1 VIQSWHAILLSCA
14 AFGFGGFQFMLIRTG
29 LWSTAPYEA
38 AGLIATLAVPPA
50 VTGLLVF
57 RIGFRRL
64 GRVFAARPDSEHEQI
79 MIRILLVSLNL
90 AYVLVLILASGPA
103 QTPAQTSAGTF
114 TGAFADT
121 FIGSVLILP
130 PSFAGTWLLLI
141 LLMLHPAPSV
151 PRRVLGNL
159 LDMSMISAFLL
170 VGGAMAAPW
179 YLIYLWVT
187 FGNGF
192 RYGTRFLVSSTILGA
207 AGFALVIHITPIWR
221 DIPYIA
227 YGLLAALVVLPA
239 YVVRLIRQLT
249 EAKVQAEAANRAKG
263 RFLATVSHELRT
275 PLTAIIGMGDM
286 MMNTRLDGEQREMAA
301 TVNASARQLLSLIT
315 DVLDF
320 SQLEEAKLTI
330 DHAPFDLYHVIYNT
344 RLMLRGQARMK
355 RLALR
360 LVIDVDVPR
369 RIIGDDRRLQQA
381 LTNLL
386 ANAVKFTER
395 GAVTLTVRLVGTALE
410 FRVSDTGIGIAPQ
423 HLNRIFDRFTQ
434 AEDDINRRYGGTGLG
449 LAISRQLVELMGG
462 VISVSSE
469 LHRGSEFWIT
479 LPCRPAKAEL
489 EPPNP
494 VAPVTLLLVT
504 AGATA
509 QVAGLRSSLGVH
521 AEIHAEIADPGEADI
536 LLSDSL
542 RDQDSVTPVL
552 LIPAES
558 LDDPSST
565 LKSWLE
571 SGNGVERSISVL
583 MGASAP
589 EATRRCRGWLSELVL
604 TCPMEA
610 ERAALALAAARGL
623 ASIAAGASA
632 PAADSTTASKCW
644 RILVAE
650 DNAINRRVIEKIL
663 RRAGHDAIFAADGDE
678 ALDLLDRMQ
687 FDIVLMDMNMPA
699 ISGLD
704 VARMYRF
711 THTDRPH
718 LPIVA
723 LTAEA
728 TEAARRQC
736 ADAGMDAFLT
746 KPVDPKA
753 LFTTIDRL
761 VSGQPVV
768 AGRLQ
773 AEPLKLD
780 SAGDDPHPEPSSLLR
795 PADLTDPGV
804 NEPSIDVAAL
814 DKLRSVDDDPA
825 FISQIADEFLHDS
838 EELLIELEHSW
849 ACGDLYAFKDHAHSL
864 RSSAS
869 YVGASRMVRLL
880 LYCRDVSRETLA
892 EEGYHRV
899 REIQAEFARVRTAL
913 RELA

>member
-1 VIQSWHAILLSCA
+1 MVINSWYAILLGCA
-14 AFGFGGFQFMLIRTG
+14 VFGFGGFQFMLIGTG
-29 LWSTAPYEA
+29 LWSTAPVEA
-38 AGLIATLAVPPA
+38 AGLTLTLSVPPV
-50 VTGLLVF
+50 VTGLVAF
-57 RIGFRRL
+57 RIGFRRVQ
-64 GRVFAARPDSEHEQI
+64 RMFAARPDSEHEQV

-90 AYVLVLILASGPA
+90 AYVLVLILAGGP
-103 QTPAQTSAGTF
+103 PETF
-114 TGAFADT
+114 V
-121 FIGSVLILP
+121 GSVLILP
-130 PSFAGTWLLLI
+130 PGFAGTWLLLV
-141 LLMLHPAPSV
+141 LLLLHPAPSV
-151 PRRVLGNL
+151 PRRLLGNM
-159 LDMSMISAFLL
+159 LDMAMVSAFLY

-192 RYGTRFLVSSTILGA
+192 RYGTRFLEVSAVLGA
-207 AGFALVIHITPIWR
+207 AAFALVIHITPVWR
-221 DIPYIA
+221 DIPYVA

-249 EAKVQAEAANRAKG
+249 EAKAQAEAANRAKG

-286 MMNTRLDGEQREMAA
+286 MMNTRLDAEQREMAA
-301 TVNASARQLLSLIT
+301 TVNTSARQLLSLIT

-330 DHAPFDLYHVIYNT
+330 DQAPFDLYRVVYNT

-369 RIIGDDRRLQQA
+369 HVTGDDRRLQQA

-386 ANAVKFTER
+386 GNAVKFTER
-395 GAVTLTVRLVGTALE
+395 GAVTLSVRLAGPGVLE
-410 FRVSDTGIGIAPQ
+410 FRVTDTGIGIAPQ
-423 HLNRIFDRFTQ
+423 HLERIFDRFTQ
-434 AEDDINRRYGGTGLG
+434 ADDDINRRYGGTGLG

-462 VISVSSE
+462 AIGVSSE
-469 LHRGSEFWIT
+469 VHRGSEFWIT
-479 LPCRPAKAEL
+479 LPCRPAKAGSKQAVL
-489 EPPNP
+489 
-494 VAPVTLLLVT
+494 VAAIAPLLVT
-504 AGATA
+504 AGAA
-509 QVAGLRSSLGVH
+509 ARVAGLRSSLGS
-521 AEIHAEIADPGEADI
+521 HAEIADPVEADTV
-536 LLSDSL
+536 LSNIPPDISRDSEN
-542 RDQDSVTPVL
+542 VTPAL
-552 LIPAES
+552 LIPLEA
-558 LDDPSST
+558 LDDPST
-565 LKSWLE
+565 GIETWLE
-571 SGNGVERSISVL
+571 SGNGVERSISIL
-583 MGASAP
+583 MGASP
-589 EATRRCRGWLSELVL
+589 LEATGRCRQWLSELVL
-604 TCPMEA
+604 TCPMEGG
-610 ERAALALAAARGL
+610 RAAQALAAARGL
-623 ASIAAGASA
+623 AGIAAGASA
-632 PAADSTTASKCW
+632 PVVAPGAGTIRR

-663 RRAGHDAIFAADGDE
+663 QRAGHDAIFAADGDE
-678 ALDLLDRMQ
+678 ALDLLDRMS

-699 ISGLD
+699 VSGLD

-711 THTDRPH
+711 SHTDRPH

-728 TEAARRQC
+728 TEQARRQC

-746 KPVDPKA
+746 KPVDSKA
-753 LFTTIDRL
+753 LFATIDRL
-761 VSGQPVV
+761 VGGEPVPP
-768 AGRLQ
+768 GRLQ
-773 AEPLKLD
+773 AEPSSDDRNADSSPLLD
-780 SAGDDPHPEPSSLLR
+780 SA
-795 PADLTDPGV
+795 DLSDPGV

-825 FISQIADEFLHDS
+825 FIAQIADEFLHDG